1 MINHQL
7 LRAEQIK
14 HLKLDEDSKYGSV
27 KFAGQTLDCKLS
39 DGKIKRVTFGVN
51 KIAYTNLVAI
61 TWEIL
66 HNYHEEDYISMK
78 LDQAAYENGY

>member
-1 MINHQL
+1 MINYQL
-7 LRAEQIK
+7 LKSEQIK
-14 HLKLDEDSKYGSV
+14 HLKLDEDSKYGSFN
-27 KFAGQTLDCKLS
+27 FAGQTLDCKLS

-66 HNYHEEDYISMK
+66 HNYHQDDIVDK
-78 LDQAAYENGY
+78 LLDKAAYENGY